1 MSKLLYGNKTREEL
15 IEEHGTLADF
25 SALTRKAAD
34 HLFITTKEAEDAIQ
48 KYKLE
53 LESAPSIGR
62 IIYPDKTEAVGVL
75 PLPELSPR
83 QQDTKTALGLLTDIE
98 SMHGRS
104 GATISLRG
112 LIERIDA

>member
-1 MSKLLYGNKTREEL
+1 METINKEYSD
-15 IEEHGTLADF
+15 GTVATGT
-25 SALTRKAAD
+25 S
-34 HLFITTKEAEDAIQ
+34 
-48 KYKLE
+48 
-53 LESAPSIGR
+53 
-62 IIYPDKTEAVGVL
+62 

-112 LIERIDA
+112 LIERIGA